1 MSPNRWSVYRCS
13 DSCVE
18 HPEWA
23 GLSARG
29 KQQAPIS
36 TVPIKHVSQLH
47 EKLVA

>member
-1 MSPNRWSVYRCS
+1 MPSNRRSVYRCS
-13 DSCVE
+13 DGGVE
-18 HPEWA
+18 HSKRA

-29 KQQAPIS
+29 KQHVPIP